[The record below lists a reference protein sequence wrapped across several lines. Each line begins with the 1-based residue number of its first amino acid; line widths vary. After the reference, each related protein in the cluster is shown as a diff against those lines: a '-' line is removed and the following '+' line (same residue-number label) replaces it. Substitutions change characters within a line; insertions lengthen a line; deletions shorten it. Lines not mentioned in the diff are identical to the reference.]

1 MQELTPEQIQSSF
14 IAMIFSF
21 FILIAFI
28 MITNKIF
35 AKIML
40 KFKVLKIKKIA
51 KKTNLDG
58 YVLKTDQKGIP
69 VLLVS
74 KNNPED
80 IFLI

>member
-1 MQELTPEQIQSSF
+1 MQELTPEQIQASF
-14 IAMIFSF
+14 VAMVFSF
-21 FILIAFI
+21 FILIAFV
-28 MITNKIF
+28 MITNKIL

-40 KFKVLKIKKIA
+40 KFKVSKIKKIA
-51 KKTNLDG
+51 KTTNLNG
-58 YVLKTDQKGIP
+58 YVLKTDQKGVP

>member
-14 IAMIFSF
+14 IAMIVSF